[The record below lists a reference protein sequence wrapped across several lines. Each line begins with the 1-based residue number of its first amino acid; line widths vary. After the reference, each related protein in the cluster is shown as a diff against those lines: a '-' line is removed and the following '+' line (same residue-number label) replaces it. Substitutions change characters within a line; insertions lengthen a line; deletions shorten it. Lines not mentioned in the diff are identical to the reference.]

1 MKVCNEKG
9 YIKNPQMTVT
19 PNPIQI
25 KAGATHTI
33 SISFEHL
40 QEIVNGTKVNLEL
53 FIGNT
58 MLPCQPLQVFHYSIY
73 WCKYNY
79 QIKRDIGIL
88 TLLRNT
94 FWPKDFPDVNVGSCE
109 YEIGELF
116 ELMKLLGFPCNDN
129 CNLPLPAQTYRMEG
143 GYRLDDDFDIPE
155 LVKMM
160 LTMQSK
166 KFIYAK
172 AKISIKGKEVA
183 CVELK
188 VDYSL

>member
-1 MKVCNEKG
+1 
-9 YIKNPQMTVT
+9 
-19 PNPIQI
+19 
-25 KAGATHTI
+25 
-33 SISFEHL
+33 
-40 QEIVNGTKVNLEL
+40 
-53 FIGNT
+53 

-79 QIKRDIGIL
+79 QIGGGKIHIGIL

-143 GYRLDDDFDIPE
+143 GYRLDDDLIFLSWLKWCWICKANNLSMKRPKF
-155 LVKMM
+155 LLKARRLPALNLK
-160 LTMQSK
+160 LTT
-166 KFIYAK
+166 
-172 AKISIKGKEVA
+172 
-183 CVELK
+183 L
-188 VDYSL
+188 